1 VDLPPPEPAA
11 PSSELLS
18 VLAREF
24 SSTTEDYDALMA
36 LVARR
41 VSGLF
46 GDLCVIRLVSA
57 DGRFLEPT
65 AAVFHPDP
73 QMIALAQGATAT
85 HPQRVGEGITGR
97 VAATGEGVL
106 IPVVDTARML
116 ADLDPERRA
125 AVELQHI
132 RSLVVVPLRSHG
144 RVVGVV
150 SLTRSDPQRPFN
162 KGDRQLIEDV
172 AAHAALAITNARSF
186 AAERAAH
193 AAAAR
198 ANQALVESEE
208 AQRLLFEASPLPLFV
223 FNIETLSPIT
233 ANAEALLLYGYT
245 RDEFVRLKVSDLPV
259 AGQDTAKARL
269 QAWGDAPT
277 AGVSRYRRKDGSQFV
292 AEYHTRAL
300 RYAGQ
305 PARIAVIKD
314 VSDRYEAEQSRA
326 LLAAIVQTAN
336 DAIISKRPDGTITS
350 WNDAA
355 VRLFGFA
362 PDEAIGK
369 PITIIVP
376 PERLAEE
383 KNLIDR
389 VMAGERV
396 DHFETVRRRK
406 DGGEVSVSISV
417 APILDASGAVIG
429 ASKTARDL
437 TAQRKAAEALRHT
450 EEQLRHAQKMEAVG
464 RLAGGVAH
472 DFNNILSVILSY
484 SELLLGDLEPN
495 NPTAADIG
503 EIGKAARRAADLT
516 RQLLAFSRQQIIEPK
531 VIDLNELVAGMDQ
544 MLKRLL
550 GEDIDL
556 AFSPSSTAG
565 RIRADAGNIQQV
577 LMNLAVNARDAMPT
591 GGQLTIET
599 RNVDLD
605 ADYARAHLGS
615 LPGPHVMLAV
625 SDTGIGMDQATQ
637 ARIFEPFFTTKE
649 AGKGTG
655 LGLSTVFGIVQQ
667 CGGSVW
673 VYSEPTR
680 GTTFK
685 VYLPR
690 VDAEVDVAL
699 PSHPAGSLRG
709 WETILL
715 VEDQEQVRTVAD
727 GILKRNGYRVI
738 AAQNP
743 SEALRFC
750 ERYPGPIALLLTD
763 VVMPQMSGPE
773 LAVRIS
779 TTRPEIKVLCMSGY
793 TDDSIIRHGVL
804 DGGMAFLQKPFTPD
818 SLSRKVREVLDA
830 APKDGG
836 PKNVR

>member
-1 VDLPPPEPAA
+1 MDPHPTEPAA
-11 PSSELLS
+11 PTPELLS

-24 SSTTEDYDALMA
+24 SATTDDYDALMA

-41 VSGLF
+41 VSELF
-46 GDLCVIRLVSA
+46 GDLCVLRLISP

-65 AAVFHPDP
+65 AAVYHPNP
-73 QMIALAQGATAT
+73 EMVALAKSATTT

-106 IPVVDTARML
+106 IPVVDPAKML
-116 ADLDPERRA
+116 ADLDPERRS
-125 AVELQHI
+125 AVERQHI
-132 RSLVVVPLRSHG
+132 SSLVVLPLRSRG
-144 RVVGVV
+144 QVVGVV
-150 SLTRSDPQRPFN
+150 SLTRSDPQRPIN
-162 KGDRQLIEDV
+162 EGDRQLLEDV

-198 ANQALVESEE
+198 ANQALIESEE
-208 AQRLLFEASPLPLFV
+208 AHRLLFEASPLPLFV
-223 FNIETLSPIT
+223 FDVDTLAPV
-233 ANAEALLLYGYT
+233 AVNEATLLLYGYT
-245 RDEFVRLKVSDLPV
+245 HEEFMRLKVSDLAV
-259 AGQDTAKARL
+259 SGQGTAKARL
-269 QAWGDAPT
+269 LAWGDAAM
-277 AGVSRYRRKDGSQFV
+277 AGVSRYRRKDGAQFV

-300 RYAGQ
+300 PFAGQ
-305 PARIAVIKD
+305 RTRIAVIKD
-314 VSDRYEAEQSRA
+314 ITDRYEAEQSRA

-336 DAIISKRPDGTITS
+336 DAIISKRPDGIITS

-362 PDEAIGK
+362 SDEAIGK

-383 KNLIDR
+383 KSLFDR
-389 VMAGERV
+389 VLAGERI
-396 DHFETVRRRK
+396 DHVETVRRRK
-406 DGGEVSVSISV
+406 DGTAVSVSISV
-417 APILDASGAVIG
+417 APIQDASGAVIG

-437 TAQRKAAEALRHT
+437 TAQRKAAEALSRT

-464 RLAGGVAH
+464 RLAGGIAH

-503 EIGKAARRAADLT
+503 EIGKAARRAAELT
-516 RQLLAFSRQQIIEPK
+516 QQLLAFSRQQIIEPK
-531 VIDLNELVAGMDQ
+531 VIDLNDLVASMDK
-544 MLKRLL
+544 MLRRLL

-565 RIRADAGNIQQV
+565 RIRADPGNIHQV
-577 LMNLAVNARDAMPT
+577 IMNLAVNARDAMPT

-605 ADYARAHLGS
+605 TDYARAHLGS

-625 SDTGIGMDQATQ
+625 SDTGTGMDRATQ

-655 LGLSTVFGIVQQ
+655 LGLSTVFGIVKQ
-667 CGGSVW
+667 CGGNVW
-673 VYSEPTR
+673 VYSEPGR

-690 VDAEVDVAL
+690 VDALLDVAL

-709 WETILL
+709 SETILL
-715 VEDQEQVRTVAD
+715 VEDQEQVRVVAE

-738 AAQNP
+738 AAQTP
-743 SEALRFC
+743 GEALRFC
-750 ERYPGPIALLLTD
+750 ERYPGAIALLLTD

-773 LAVRIS
+773 LATRINA
-779 TTRPEIKVLCMSGY
+779 TRPEIKVLCMSGY

-804 DGGMAFLQKPFTPD
+804 DGDMAFLQKPFTPD

-830 APKDGG
+830 APKD
-836 PKNVR
+836 VQ